1 MKLGFLRKINSKL
14 SFRKINPS
22 VFILDV
28 DGVMT
33 TGQFLYSELGKS
45 MKIFGPDDND
55 GLCLLKKF
63 LQIRFVSADSRGFSI
78 TKKRIVD
85 DMGYKLDLVDSTTRL
100 KWISDIYDLNNVIY
114 MGDGIFD
121 WITMQNCFYS
131 ISCRDSSDLAK
142 KYSNYVTKSSSG
154 NRSVSEASFHI
165 IKKFFNNGKIE
176 NLITSYLNDIKKKT

>member
-1 MKLGFLRKINSKL
+1 MKIKPSFFL
-14 SFRKINPS
+14 
-22 VFILDV
+22 LDV
-28 DGVMT
+28 DGVLNS
-33 TGQFLYSELGKS
+33 GQFIYSSRGKIG
-45 MKIFGPDDND
+45 KIFGPDDND
-55 GLCLLKKF
+55 ALKILNKFIKISFISSDYRGFEISKRRVQKDMKFKINLVKNNERSDWIKKNYDLKKTIF
-63 LQIRFVSADSRGFSI
+63 
-78 TKKRIVD
+78 
-85 DMGYKLDLVDSTTRL
+85 
-100 KWISDIYDLNNVIY
+100 